1 MILIA
6 YAGEEIVTVWN
17 RSSLRLSC
25 FVLSQDEGGR
35 GGRKEGTVSPRSRSI
50 LRSQ

>member
-6 YAGEEIVTVWN
+6 YSGEEIVLVGI
-17 RSSLRLSC
+17 RSLLLLSC